1 MCWRM
6 LLSDIHVGVDIFTHV
21 YILHGKYGNTH
32 TTIQSCMCGCLS
44 FFFFCWT
51 TLYLAPYCISS
62 LPSLGEIH
70 ADFHFL
76 YWTYWMEFERVQ
88 IMWGAVNP
96 IMHVVVY
103 PLLTFLI
110 FSQILSTLVFKL
122 RCKSISQEAWSGAA
136 SAGPCSSTLVKKK

>member
-1 MCWRM
+1 MENMETHIQQIMCFANNPIM
-6 LLSDIHVGVDIFTHV
+6 HVWLF
-21 YILHGKYGNTH
+21 IL
-32 TTIQSCMCGCLS
+32 
-44 FFFFCWT
+44 FFFCWT
-51 TLYLAPYCISS
+51 TSYLAPYCISS

-70 ADFHFL
+70 AGFHFL